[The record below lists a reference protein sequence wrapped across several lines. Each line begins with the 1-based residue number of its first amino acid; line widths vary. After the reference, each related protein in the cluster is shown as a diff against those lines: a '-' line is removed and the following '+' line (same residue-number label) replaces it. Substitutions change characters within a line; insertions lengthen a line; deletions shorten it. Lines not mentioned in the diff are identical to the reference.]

1 MRKFIS
7 AAREAIRNAIIGK
20 AMLEQIQ
27 VTESM
32 LFALSQKCESEIE
45 RLEEHF
51 AHEIDDA
58 RDTVRKN
65 HEEFLENT
73 VTRRINELKL
83 EWLNDDRYVEFV
95 DSRIGSSVDIRLQ
108 EAIEEGLRDY
118 DFSCEIADELRDYDF
133 TDEID
138 RVVDNWDWQDT
149 ISDALTDEDITDCV
163 DLDVVAKKVVEELE
177 SCVAF
182 ETLVEEKVETA
193 IDETQVDEQ
202 AVTKTMIESPEF
214 DEAIRKATRQ
224 HALRAAQALVAEY
237 KDDEQDDDTPHAE
250 TVDTQ
255 PAKASKGIA
264 LDEFG
269 YAAMPSEQVVLPKP
283 FVDPL
288 IDLLIASEQDNEEE

>member
-1 MRKFIS
+1 M
-7 AAREAIRNAIIGK
+7 
-20 AMLEQIQ
+20 
-27 VTESM
+27 
-32 LFALSQKCESEIE
+32 
-45 RLEEHF
+45 
-51 AHEIDDA
+51 D
-58 RDTVRKN
+58 
-65 HEEFLENT
+65 
-73 VTRRINELKL
+73 ELKL

-269 YAAMPSEQVVLPKP
+269 YAAMPSEQVVLPEP

-288 IDLLIASEQDNEEE
+288 IDLLIASEQDNEQE